1 MHRGVPTML
10 TLVLTVL
17 LAHASA
23 GCAPP
28 NPGAGGHHGPS
39 GAGHHHPHGADP
51 RPRVTDA
58 FPDGTAQSAVAF
70 WHDNPDLMPR
80 ILDGSTLLVDAAG
93 SGASSV
99 SVPTGPA
106 REPLVLVLTCERPT
120 AYSISLVAPESAEAL
135 TSTAGASCGGPS
147 IALFTTPPLELSST
161 TAVLDVGV
169 DVPSDTA
176 YYLAV
181 YRTSPD
187 TILPTET
194 SRLARSTHAFP
205 DAPRP

>member
-10 TLVLTVL
+10 TVVLVAL
-17 LAHASA
+17 LAHTSA

-28 NPGAGGHHGPS
+28 PPSEDDHHRPRGAAP
-39 GAGHHHPHGADP
+39 AP

-70 WHDNPDLMPR
+70 WHDNPELMPQV
-80 ILDGSTLLVDAAG
+80 LDGSTLLLDAAG
-93 SGASSV
+93 AGASSV

-120 AYSISLVAPESAEAL
+120 AYSIALVAPESTEAL
-135 TSTAGASCGGPS
+135 TSTGGTSCGGPS
-147 IALFTTPPLELSST
+147 IALFTTPPLDLPSDT
-161 TAVLDVGV
+161 VIDVDV

-187 TILPTET
+187 AIVPNST
-194 SRLARSTHAFP
+194 SRPARSP
-205 DAPRP
+205 DEFSDSARP